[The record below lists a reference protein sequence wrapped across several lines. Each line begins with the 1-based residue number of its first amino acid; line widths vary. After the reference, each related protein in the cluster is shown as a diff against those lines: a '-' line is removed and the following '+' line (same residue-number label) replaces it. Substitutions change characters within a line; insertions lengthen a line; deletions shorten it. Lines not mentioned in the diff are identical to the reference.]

1 MYGIPTGA
9 AVTGAG
15 VVWPFQEATR
25 KYMLENGHQYDHNKA
40 IEGLTNGLIGMS
52 VNMVYGE
59 PTNFSTTYTPQ
70 GLDVF
75 KDALKGDKGLF
86 DLIMG
91 AGGSILY
98 QNIEAMAPAVAS
110 VYRSFGADGGHVLS
124 VRDWSDAFSNISTLG
139 NLAKAWH
146 AYKFQEYTTKNE
158 NTIVRQEVTAA
169 QALMTSLTG
178 IIPRTVEDAY
188 LMAESLKDR
197 KGAQEEIR
205 REAIKN
211 LRLG

>member
-1 MYGIPTGA
+1 
-9 AVTGAG
+9 
-15 VVWPFQEATR
+15 
-25 KYMLENGHQYDHNKA
+25 
-40 IEGLTNGLIGMS
+40 
-52 VNMVYGE
+52 
-59 PTNFSTTYTPQ
+59 
-70 GLDVF
+70 
-75 KDALKGDKGLF
+75 
-86 DLIMG
+86 MG

-211 LRLG
+211 LRLGYKSENIDEANKFFRRAQINIESGNFTPQELSQLMNQASKGFESMIDNVRARFAITSEKRMKDYNRRDNQ